1 MSTKSTQSGWGD
13 YLAAR
18 NAGLPCLPAVT
29 QLSPEVVRI
38 MGGNPGDMQLQGT
51 NTYLVG
57 KGRDRILV
65 DTGEGCPIWLKTLV
79 EYLDKNQLKIS
90 HVLLTHWH
98 PDHVGGVP
106 ALLAKY
112 PELTTAVYKATPDR
126 GQNPINDGQTFVTEG
141 ATLQALFTPGHS
153 KDHMCFVME
162 ENGAMFTGD
171 NVLGHGTSVAL
182 EDLKTYMES
191 LRIMTHD
198 MRAGGL
204 KIGYP
209 GHGAM
214 IEDLS
219 ASLMVYTRHW
229 EMREKRVLAAFAE
242 GNGMA
247 MLTTREVTASIYGPG
262 MDALAGPSIMHVLLK
277 LHEEGTIDFTV
288 VGQEKKWFM

>member
-1 MSTKSTQSGWGD
+1 MSNKSTQSDWSD

-57 KGRDRILV
+57 NGQSRILV

-90 HVLLTHWH
+90 YVLLTHWH
-98 PDHVGGVP
+98 SDHVGGVP
-106 ALLAKY
+106 ALLAQY
-112 PELTTAVYKATPDR
+112 PDLTMAVYKANPDR
-126 GQNPINDGQTFVTEG
+126 GQNPIKDGQTFITEG

-153 KDHMCFVME
+153 TDHMCFVME

-171 NVLGHGTSVAL
+171 NILGHGTSVAL
-182 EDLKTYMES
+182 EDLRTYMES

-198 MRAGGL
+198 MRIGGL
-204 KIGYP
+204 QIGYP
-209 GHGAM
+209 GHGAK

-219 ASLMVYTRHW
+219 ASLMTYTRHW
-229 EMREKRVLAAFAE
+229 EMREKRVLSAFSE
-242 GNGMA
+242 GNGMP

-262 MDALAGPSIMHVLLK
+262 MDALAGPSVTHVLLK
-277 LHEEGTIDFTV
+277 LHEEGTIEFTL
-288 VGQEKKWFM
+288 VGQEKKWYM